1 MHTMAVAQ
9 AIAKYGPLA
18 QQVGEEAHQQDLDS
32 KILITS
38 HNSKPGLGKTTLAIK
53 LARALDKNNWNAEEK
68 AFLDPHDYMQ
78 AYDDV
83 PRGSVLIIDELEASA
98 DKRRSNSGVNVD
110 LSHAWATK
118 RYRNII
124 SIGTLPTTSMLD
136 SRMVELSDY
145 RINVLRRGA
154 AKAFEIKIPDFP
166 PHRPWQEP
174 MDGVIDFTDLP
185 PDDDD
190 KTHLDELK
198 VKFTS
203 MDKAWYTEKE
213 VEKLKERI
221 ERETQ
226 KKTRDE
232 LLKNFYGS
240 FDITQKQLAQ
250 EVVGLSQ
257 GQVNK
262 ILNDA

>member
-1 MHTMAVAQ
+1 MSATQAVR
-9 AIAKYGPLA
+9 KFGPLA
-18 QQVGEEAHQQDLDS
+18 QQVGEEAHDRDLDS

-38 HNSKPGLGKTTLAIK
+38 HNSKPGLGKTTLGIK
-53 LARALDKNNWNAEEK
+53 LARALDRNGWNAEEK

-78 AYDDV
+78 AYDEV

-98 DKRRSNSGVNVD
+98 DNRRSNSGVNVD

-185 PDDDD
+185 DDDPD
-190 KTHLDELK
+190 KRHLDDLK
-198 VKFTS
+198 VEFTQVGKS
-203 MDKAWYTEKE
+203 WYTEREYQRMQKR
-213 VEKLKERI
+213 V
-221 ERETQ
+221 ERETEKQ
-226 KKTRDE
+226 TRDE
-232 LLKNFYGS
+232 LLRKFYTNF
-240 FDITQKQLAQ
+240 DVTQKALA
-250 EVVGLSQ
+250 EAVAELSQ